1 MRLPASYSTCVTRKP
16 TNIRGT
22 ALAVCRCYPIWIAI
36 RSRNRS
42 AGLGE
47 LYYQRSSITCTRVQ
61 LKVFY
66 VKQDTCNCAV
76 YSSVSLRLSQFDSIQ
91 SDKAEGHASLLCHLI
106 NTQSA
111 LSQSSHYPLLA
122 GIPVSK
128 NFQEIAQCANGQSLT
143 FPASDSS
150 VGTATRYKRAGPRIE
165 SQWPS
170 GLRWVCSW
178 LLAGVAG
185 SIPAGGINVC
195 VVCVIQ

>member
-1 MRLPASYSTCVTRKP
+1 MRLPASFSTWVTRKP
-16 TNIRGT
+16 TNNRGT

-47 LYYQRSSITCTRVQ
+47 LYYQRSSITRTSVQ

-76 YSSVSLRLSQFDSIQ
+76 YSSGSLRQSQFDSIQ
-91 SDKAEGHASLLCHLI
+91 SDKAEGHASLLCHL

-128 NFQEIAQCANGQSLT
+128 NFQETAQCANGQSLT
-143 FPASDSS
+143 LPASDSS

-170 GLRWVCSW
+170 GL
-178 LLAGVAG
+178 
-185 SIPAGGINVC
+185 
-195 VVCVIQ
+195 Q